1 MINRRAVSILLVDR
15 EDFRDAVR
23 RPRTALIGTVL
34 TNQKLSGQR
43 MIIGRKTDRITV
55 PMPPPGSS
63 RVLRA
68 DAELGPPVLT
78 GTESLLTHRWRKTD
92 SNSRSLREGTGYGE
106 PLQGSIAVSNLNLKV
121 ALPFVPPPPIGN
133 VQKSLSQERD
143 RWFESGSLQERV
155 MRTRDLK
162 ADRGLIKPIAA
173 AASRVNREKRLTS
186 LV

>member
-1 MINRRAVSILLVDR
+1 MRDPDSALERSGFEPSVPPAICAHSGGLPHGSLLTRRGS
-15 EDFRDAVR
+15 
-23 RPRTALIGTVL
+23 
-34 TNQKLSGQR
+34 
-43 MIIGRKTDRITV
+43 KTDR
-55 PMPPPGSS
+55 
-63 RVLRA
+63 
-68 DAELGPPVLT
+68 
-78 GTESLLTHRWRKTD
+78 
-92 SNSRSLREGTGYGE
+92 NSRSLREGTGYGE
-106 PLQGSIAVSNLNLKV
+106 PLQASIAVSNLNLKV

-133 VQKSLSQERD
+133 AQKSLSQERD